1 MIEQTQEAA
10 RILVVDDEASITD
23 LLSMALRYEK
33 FDVLAAH
40 SGREALD
47 AVPAFAPD
55 LVVLDVMMPGI
66 DGFEVAR
73 RLRNDATP
81 LPILFLTA
89 KDAVSSRLAGF
100 SAGADDYVIKPVAV
114 EELLARLRALL
125 RRSGR
130 LEAEVLEVGDLILDE
145 PARVVRRGD
154 TMLELTPIEFQLL
167 GFLMRN
173 RGVVLSRLQ
182 IMSQV
187 WGYEEHDPNLVP
199 VHMGNLRRKLEASG
213 PRLIH
218 TIRGHGYVLRA

>member
-1 MIEQTQEAA
+1 MSRSLRVLFIE
-10 RILVVDDEASITD
+10 DDEAVRN
-23 LLSMALRYEK
+23 ALAIELRAAGYVVQAEV
-33 FDVLAAH
+33 DGRSLEELAE
-40 SGREALD
+40 GFR
-47 AVPAFAPD
+47 PD
-55 LVVLDVMMPGI
+55 LAILDVMLPGRS
-66 DGFEVAR
+66 GFDLAHV
-73 RLRNDATP
+73 LRNKSD

>member
-1 MIEQTQEAA
+1 MSRSLRVLFIE
-10 RILVVDDEASITD
+10 DDEAVRNAI
-23 LLSMALRYEK
+23 AIELR
-33 FDVLAAH
+33 AAGYVVQAEVDG
-40 SGREALD
+40 SSLEELVESFR
-47 AVPAFAPD
+47 PD
-55 LVVLDVMMPGI
+55 IAVLDVMLPGRS
-66 DGFEVAR
+66 GFDLAHV
-73 RLRNDATP
+73 LRNKSD

-89 KDAVSSRLAGF
+89 RDAVSSRLAGF

>member
-1 MIEQTQEAA
+1 MPACEP
-10 RILVVDDEASITD
+10 
-23 LLSMALRYEK
+23 Y
-33 FDVLAAH
+33 
-40 SGREALD
+40 SG
-47 AVPAFAPD
+47 
-55 LVVLDVMMPGI
+55 
-66 DGFEVAR
+66 VA
-73 RLRNDATP
+73 D
-81 LPILFLTA
+81 
-89 KDAVSSRLAGF
+89 
-100 SAGADDYVIKPVAV
+100 
-114 EELLARLRALL
+114 
-125 RRSGR
+125 
-130 LEAEVLEVGDLILDE
+130 VLEVGDLILDE

>member
-1 MIEQTQEAA
+1 MSRSLRVLFIE
-10 RILVVDDEASITD
+10 DDEAVRN
-23 LLSMALRYEK
+23 ALAIELRAAGYVVQAEV
-33 FDVLAAH
+33 DGSSLEELAE
-40 SGREALD
+40 GFR
-47 AVPAFAPD
+47 PD
-55 LVVLDVMMPGI
+55 IAILDVMLPGRS
-66 DGFEVAR
+66 GFDLAHV
-73 RLRNDATP
+73 LRNKSD

>member
-1 MIEQTQEAA
+1 LFVE
-10 RILVVDDEASITD
+10 DD
-23 LLSMALRYEK
+23 
-33 FDVLAAH
+33 
-40 SGREALD
+40 D
-47 AVPAFAPD
+47 AVRNAIALELRAAGYLVQAERDGSSLEAITESFRPD
-55 LVVLDVMMPGI
+55 IALLDVMLPGRS
-66 DGFEVAR
+66 GFDLAR
-73 RLRNDATP
+73 ELRNRSD

-89 KDAVSSRLAGF
+89 RDAVSSRLAGF

-130 LEAEVLEVGDLILDE
+130 LEADVLEVGDLILDE

-154 TMLELTPIEFQLL
+154 TTLELTPIEFQLL

>member
-1 MIEQTQEAA
+1 MSRVSRLLFIE
-10 RILVVDDEASITD
+10 DDEAVRN
-23 LLSMALRYEK
+23 ALALELR
-33 FDVLAAH
+33 AA
-40 SGREALD
+40 GYLVQAE
-47 AVPAFAPD
+47 PD
-55 LVVLDVMMPGI
+55 GSSLEEIAESFRPDIAILDVMLPGRS
-66 DGFEVAR
+66 GFDLAHY
-73 RLRNDATP
+73 LRNKSD

-100 SAGADDYVIKPVAV
+100 SAGADDYVIKPVVV

-130 LEAEVLEVGDLILDE
+130 LESEVLEVGDLILDE

-154 TMLELTPIEFQLL
+154 TTLELTPIEFQLL
-167 GFLMRN
+167 AFLMRN

-199 VHMGNLRRKLEASG
+199 VHMGNLRRKLEAVG

-218 TIRGHGYVLRA
+218 TIRGHGYVLRV

>member
-1 MIEQTQEAA
+1 MFVEDDDAA
-10 RILVVDDEASITD
+10 RNAIALELRAAGYLVQAERDGSSLEAIAESFRPDI
-23 LLSMALRYEK
+23 AL
-33 FDVLAAH
+33 
-40 SGREALD
+40 
-47 AVPAFAPD
+47 
-55 LVVLDVMMPGI
+55 LDVMLPGRT
-66 DGFEVAR
+66 GFDLAR
-73 RLRNDATP
+73 ELRNRSD

-89 KDAVSSRLAGF
+89 RDAVSSRLAGF

-130 LEAEVLEVGDLILDE
+130 LEADVLEVGDLILDE
-145 PARVVRRGD
+145 PARIVRRGD
-154 TMLELTPIEFQLL
+154 TTLELTPIEFQLL

>member
-1 MIEQTQEAA
+1 MFVE
-10 RILVVDDEASITD
+10 DD
-23 LLSMALRYEK
+23 
-33 FDVLAAH
+33 
-40 SGREALD
+40 D
-47 AVPAFAPD
+47 AVRNAIALELRAAGYLVQAERDGSSLEAIAESFRPD
-55 LVVLDVMMPGI
+55 IALLDVMLPGRT
-66 DGFEVAR
+66 GFDLAR
-73 RLRNDATP
+73 ELRNRSD

-89 KDAVSSRLAGF
+89 RDAVSSRLAGF

-130 LEAEVLEVGDLILDE
+130 LEADVLEVGDLILDE
-145 PARVVRRGD
+145 PARIVRRGD
-154 TMLELTPIEFQLL
+154 TTLELTPIEFQLL

>member
-1 MIEQTQEAA
+1 MFIE
-10 RILVVDDEASITD
+10 DDEAVRN
-23 LLSMALRYEK
+23 ALAIELRAAGYVVQAEV
-33 FDVLAAH
+33 DGRSLEELAE
-40 SGREALD
+40 GFR
-47 AVPAFAPD
+47 PD
-55 LVVLDVMMPGI
+55 LAILDVMLPGRS
-66 DGFEVAR
+66 GFDLAHV
-73 RLRNDATP
+73 LRNKSD

-89 KDAVSSRLAGF
+89 RDAVSSRLAGF

>member
-1 MIEQTQEAA
+1 MSRSLRVLFIE
-10 RILVVDDEASITD
+10 DDEAVRNAI
-23 LLSMALRYEK
+23 AIELR
-33 FDVLAAH
+33 AAGYVVQAEVDG
-40 SGREALD
+40 SSLEELVESFR
-47 AVPAFAPD
+47 PD
-55 LVVLDVMMPGI
+55 IAVLDVMLPGRS
-66 DGFEVAR
+66 GFDLAHV
-73 RLRNDATP
+73 LRNKSD

-89 KDAVSSRLAGF
+89 RDVVSSRLAGF

>member
-1 MIEQTQEAA
+1 LFIE
-10 RILVVDDEASITD
+10 DDEAVRNAI
-23 LLSMALRYEK
+23 AIELR
-33 FDVLAAH
+33 AAGYVVQAEVDGN
-40 SGREALD
+40 SLEELVESFR
-47 AVPAFAPD
+47 PD
-55 LVVLDVMMPGI
+55 IAVLDVMLPGRS
-66 DGFEVAR
+66 GFDLAHV
-73 RLRNDATP
+73 LRNKSD

-89 KDAVSSRLAGF
+89 RDAVSSRLAGF

>member
-1 MIEQTQEAA
+1 L
-10 RILVVDDEASITD
+10 RILFVEDDEAVRN
-23 LLSMALRYEK
+23 ALALELRAAGYLVRDEVDGGSLEEIIES
-33 FDVLAAH
+33 FRPDIAILDVLLP
-40 SGREALD
+40 GRN
-47 AVPAFAPD
+47 
-55 LVVLDVMMPGI
+55 
-66 DGFEVAR
+66 GFELAR
-73 RLRNDATP
+73 ELRSKSD

-89 KDAVSSRLAGF
+89 RDAVSARLAGF
-100 SAGADDYVIKPVAV
+100 SSGADDYVIKPVAV

-130 LEAEVLEVGDLILDE
+130 LEAEVIEVGDLILDE
-145 PARVVRRGD
+145 PARIVRRGGL
-154 TMLELTPIEFQLL
+154 TLELTPIEFQLL

-199 VHMGNLRRKLEASG
+199 VHMGNLRRKLEVAG

-218 TIRGHGYVLRA
+218 TVRGHGYVLRV

>member
-1 MIEQTQEAA
+1 MSRVS
-10 RILVVDDEASITD
+10 RILFVEDDEAVRNALSIE
-23 LLSMALRYEK
+23 LR
-33 FDVLAAH
+33 AA
-40 SGREALD
+40 GYLVQAE
-47 AVPAFAPD
+47 PD
-55 LVVLDVMMPGI
+55 GSSLEDIVESFRPDIAILDVMLPGRS
-66 DGFEVAR
+66 GFDLAHV
-73 RLRNDATP
+73 LRDKTD

-89 KDAVSSRLAGF
+89 RDTVSSRLAGF

-130 LEAEVLEVGDLILDE
+130 LETEVLEVGDLILDE
-145 PARVVRRGD
+145 PACVVRRGD
-154 TMLELTPIEFQLL
+154 VTLELTPIEFQLL
-167 GFLMRN
+167 AFLMRN

-199 VHMGNLRRKLEASG
+199 VHMGNLRRKLEAAG

-218 TIRGHGYVLRA
+218 TVRGHGYVLRV